1 VCGRGAPGG
10 GGNRHALSSIVTG
23 RRSGAKRH
31 TQLPG
36 RCGPPRLLAACDA
49 RTSPRVLPHSVAR
62 DSSASR
68 STRSSAGVTMQRT
81 AGMQAQVKDQV
92 QWA

>member
-1 VCGRGAPGG
+1 MEGAPL
-10 GGNRHALSSIVTG
+10 AAAATG
-23 RRSGAKRH
+23 TRYRRSSPAAAAGEAAHAVAGQVR
-31 TQLPG
+31 
-36 RCGPPRLLAACDA
+36 PPRLLAACDA